1 MSAST
6 PSKRERQASKALDEI
21 RKICDK
27 QEINGKAREAAT
39 TIDGLMQE
47 LEKDQARSE
56 VVETGL
62 TGSGTVE
69 SKFGHPLLRRNEG

>member
-1 MSAST
+1 MTAST

-27 QEINGKAREAAT
+27 QEINGKAREAVT

-47 LEKDQARSE
+47 LEKDQAHSE
-56 VVETGL
+56 VCGNRID
-62 TGSGTVE
+62 G
-69 SKFGHPLLRRNEG
+69 